1 MQTIQ
6 PYANEEESLAIDEL
20 TIENR
25 EDRISLYGSAQLTKD
40 RQGLERAR
48 QLKAVL
54 DAVVRALESD
64 ADLPEHISIRPA
76 EQVKNPFD

>member
-1 MQTIQ
+1 MQTIK

-25 EDRISLYGSAQLTKD
+25 EDRISLYGSVQLTRD

-48 QLKAVL
+48 QLKALL
-54 DAVVRALESD
+54 DAVVTALESD
-64 ADLPEHISIRPA
+64 ADLPERISIRPA